1 MESNLDEF
9 ADVSDTDGANDNSI
23 RVVLGAVSGSI
34 LGNVLE
40 DTNYDN
46 VGEVGLA
53 NEVILRFGNDWSFIA
68 STLTNSDDNDE
79 FVGLPA

>member
-53 NEVILRFGNDWSFIA
+53 NEVILLFGNDWSFIA